1 MQRQSSPLAGAASC
15 SLALL
20 PCAPD
25 QEQLLLAAHRARGA
39 TGCLSAGAASCLL
52 DPDAAVEQERLLLA
66 AQLRELALPRRHQFE
81 ALGQQSVFFLDGRL

>member
-1 MQRQSSPLAGAASC
+1 
-15 SLALL
+15 
-20 PCAPD
+20 
-25 QEQLLLAAHRARGA
+25 
-39 TGCLSAGAASCLL
+39 L